1 MNLHH
6 LTSAKSKQ
14 ISHISHQVAFYQSE
28 LKPNDVGENYSYA
41 TSEEVNRWLIKEYKY
56 LAELAL
62 EWLVSMETLS
72 IRLSHFLSVRRPVVF
87 H

>member
-14 ISHISHQVAFYQSE
+14 ISQVAFYQSE
-28 LKPNDVGENYSYA
+28 LKPNDVGENYSYV